1 LFDRSD
7 NNSIHNRDVALGG
20 LAAKTEMDQQQPG
33 VALKHDPT
41 AGLNIEQVQADE
53 ARIAREAAEARAHG
67 LPPGLAGFVP
77 QDPLQ
82 RQQMV
87 HQQELMELLIQQRAA
102 ANALGA
108 QGNRAEFL
116 QRIDVLMQR
125 LRQHQLP
132 PPGQPGQNPA
142 APAAPI
148 QAVQGQAPQ
157 PRRLVAQAA
166 AQPPIAR

>member
-1 LFDRSD
+1 
-7 NNSIHNRDVALGG
+7 
-20 LAAKTEMDQQQPG
+20 MDQQQPG

-125 LRQHQLP
+125 LRQHQHPQPGQGQVP
-132 PPGQPGQNPA
+132 PPPPPLGQPGQIPA

-166 AQPPIAR
+166 AQPPIAH